1 MDRLDHGLR
10 ACLRIIRDQNTTPD
24 FVLPNGLSAG
34 QTALL
39 YVYRLNIKR
48 NNVSNLSDAHGS
60 SEISA

>member
-24 FVLPNGLSAG
+24 FVLPNGLTAG

-48 NNVSNLSDAHGS
+48 NNVGTNSGNPCDAS
-60 SEISA
+60 